1 MLAAA
6 AWARSPRVAG
16 VADVVAPGSPLGRLG
31 SAVAVTAVLVG
42 VQVGLV
48 ATHAGSDVCQS
59 VSLCHAAPGAH
70 RDIPQT
76 QRSWGIL
83 QVPAPGTATAQ
94 GRPSSTHRT
103 TASPAQTAGNTQ
115 TVAFRALTTLT
126 TLTTL
131 QTGQGAQSG
140 GIRLAA
146 ARPSPAVSKHA
157 SARHSSAVVR
167 RHSHHHATV
176 TTASRVTTSRPLS
189 GHRHTHAAPRH

>member
-76 QRSWGIL
+76 HRSWGIL

-94 GRPSSTHRT
+94 GRQSSTHRT

-115 TVAFRALTTLT
+115 TVAFHALTA
-126 TLTTL
+126 LTTL